1 MIAEAIMEDRT
12 GKDYALASH
21 NAASIDLVAE
31 DGQGMSRGLLKLA
44 KRSLPMIILRDFELL
59 VKNSIV

>member
-1 MIAEAIMEDRT
+1 MN
-12 GKDYALASH
+12 DYYPFLLS
-21 NAASIDLVAE
+21 E
-31 DGQGMSRGLLKLA
+31 TGMSRTLLKLA

>member
-1 MIAEAIMEDRT
+1 MPSCVI
-12 GKDYALASH
+12 GGVLARPLGDPPR
-21 NAASIDLVAE
+21 IRPPPLK
-31 DGQGMSRGLLKLA
+31 GMPRALLKLA

>member
-1 MIAEAIMEDRT
+1 
-12 GKDYALASH
+12 
-21 NAASIDLVAE
+21 
-31 DGQGMSRGLLKLA
+31 MSRGLLKLA